1 MKGLKRFIFWWQ
13 VRLKYRFKQWW
24 YEKAID
30 VLYEIT
36 ERKKD
41 QIHCEPN
48 EELWQNHLNY
58 LRGAIELIEE
68 DIPYLDPNY

>member
-41 QIHCEPN
+41 QINC
-48 EELWQNHLNY
+48 
-58 LRGAIELIEE
+58 
-68 DIPYLDPNY
+68 DPNY